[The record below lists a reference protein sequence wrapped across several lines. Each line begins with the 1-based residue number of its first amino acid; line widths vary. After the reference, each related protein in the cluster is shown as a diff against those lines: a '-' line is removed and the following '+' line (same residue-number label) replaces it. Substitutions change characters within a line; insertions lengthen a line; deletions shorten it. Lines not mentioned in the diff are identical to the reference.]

1 MPLGVEAVTRAL
13 IKRAQRG
20 LYAGRQKLFGN
31 KISED
36 GGNKCVLPCSPARAV
51 DALSCNRALPW
62 QQQLLYWPLGRRSQS
77 SPCCIAG

>member
-1 MPLGVEAVTRAL
+1 MPLGVEPVARAL

-36 GGNKCVLPCSPARAV
+36 GGNK
-51 DALSCNRALPW
+51 
-62 QQQLLYWPLGRRSQS
+62 
-77 SPCCIAG
+77 

>member
-36 GGNKCVLPCSPARAV
+36 GGNKCEPIAGRAV
-51 DALSCNRALPW
+51 CRVTHVPGPRALVCNAPAAAVCHA
-62 QQQLLYWPLGRRSQS
+62 PFCHV
-77 SPCCIAG
+77 PTV